1 MEDANE
7 AKTQYQSD
15 ATKQEPIQAQSQS
28 PPLRPSRQK
37 ATEIAARMVPPSTV
51 NREAKILARAKGKAP
66 TGLDVESEGSPSIV
80 VLMLRAFMQELSYDA
95 EMASQY
101 RKFSIFLVYTILLL
115 VVISMQRH
123 VGVKSIRD
131 QYLALHDKYFD
142 FGESITHDSAEEP
155 SDRMQDFT
163 AVQRHLR
170 EVILP
175 TIFQESDCGNNK
187 CDRPDEYPTWAAGD
201 DARTFPGCA
210 SDCGNVDTTNVTVRF
225 FDPWKIKHAVDFMT
239 ALSTESSVQGFSPRE
254 WGVLDG
260 KDDLIAVPTAGWN
273 ICHKTDREQGY
284 LVTVC
289 IFDGDVT
296 IDTFPFRTA
305 ELNASSSFF
314 GLPKRVQLYEGE
326 WELRLGYQNF
336 AWRHPETGEDVQFAF
351 PAVRG
356 EICIENPVTGI
367 DNCQIWDPCPQAD
380 ECLCEYIDNQR
391 VCFDEMYW
399 SSFNVTTMLHD
410 PPPASTYLQDHPQ
423 FAAYGFENSISAIG
437 TWWRLQRSPDV
448 SSNALPEFWT
458 ERNPPPFLSGGEQ
471 VDWSRQCRE
480 YTLLLLNPD
489 LEGSW
494 DPGDKL
500 AIWTASTTLDVYNST
515 QHERSAARGARAYER
530 TFSVDDSGCASW
542 TVLLC
547 DDRQYIFGVAEREDA
562 NYMTRGE
569 AMAYSLVDQR
579 GNVVFRGNAAWTYEL
594 KNATFGFTCPSDEF
608 RNRECFDQNRSFCVW
623 DATQDGPVFCDPT
636 EDYTDREKAIFA
648 FGADGLDFN
657 GDDRR
662 FSGRY
667 CQPAADCLTFLQE
680 YSGLSDAV
688 ACDIETLQEWR
699 TASPTTADEILM
711 DFDDV
716 SIADLDVTKW
726 PLVDEVRHVACAF
739 TDAICDGW
747 IGDSGWR
754 WNLGTTTTD
763 WTGPGVD
770 SDPDFLQAYVYA
782 ESSGIVGNTSFHLEF
797 VNFTL
802 TQPSMLTF
810 DYHMYGHRMGSL
822 TVEAI
827 MTDGLDTNAT
837 VEEILEE
844 FAWTPLW
851 RQEFNQMPRW
861 HRGAAVSLDAGT
873 IAIRF
878 AAHAYHQTSDIAI
891 DNVAIRNFRNNSAT
905 RPPTTEGEIC
915 ARVVMYNDNGVGW
928 SSANYQIEGAG
939 FLERGTLNEGSIGSD
954 TVCFP
959 TGSGCYLFDVSAAS
973 DANARLHWELV
984 VPTGRG
990 GGEYVAISG
999 GTPDT
1004 RSFIVSQMDIFESAC
1019 TLSPTF
1025 SPAPTTS
1032 MAPTCDARILLELR
1046 DSFGDGYEG
1055 AEFSLA
1061 RNGVVI
1067 STGTLESGFF
1077 SSQLICLPDAPA
1089 CFNFT
1094 MSEDNRPSEVSWG
1107 IYLPRERTLLLNGS
1121 APFSGA
1127 IVVNDDSRT
1136 GGSGAT
1142 CAEALEAAAIAESVP
1157 VTAPSPSSGT
1167 APPEPGSAPT
1177 VATSDSSLSSGNL
1190 RCYTSWRLP
1199 RRSENVDLESFW
1211 QNQPG
1216 NIATCQPDDKC
1227 VMVEYAWPPTEM
1239 EEYFAESASRGLYPV
1254 FAEETKS
1261 FIGLGG
1267 CKSDFTILAG
1277 DSWETCMNQLWWDF
1291 APPSACIECD
1301 TDLCNSRP
1309 LDSRPSWY
1317 SNVFGV
1323 TAISLYHS
1331 MDWIVD
1337 VPSRDEA
1344 PRAGAP
1350 TFLSPDG
1357 TSVCSV
1363 SSVQDETCDLA
1374 SNTLGCNYD
1383 EFRCCGDPS
1392 TGCSAPW
1399 SNVGTVPSWIYGY
1412 STSEQVHATVPYT
1425 LHRAVKDKLM
1435 LHLEGDPINVDE
1447 ITWNQ
1452 TAKGLGIHVP
1462 SMACPECSTVTSK
1475 GWRAIDFNV
1484 TVPWSASMTT
1494 NPENNSMFPRMQPG
1508 DLRIRHFSD
1517 PNVQRRVR
1525 ATHFCFVLCCSVLRL
1540 SPLNSMIVKVI
1551 APTVLSRRL
1560 CYTGH
1565 F

>member
-1 MEDANE
+1 MDEANE
-7 AKTQYQSD
+7 AKTQHLAD
-15 ATKQEPIQAQSQS
+15 ATKQQPSHPQSQS

-37 ATEIAARMVPPSTV
+37 AAQIAARMVPMSTV
-51 NREAKILARAKGKAP
+51 NREAKILARAKGMSPAD
-66 TGLDVESEGSPSIV
+66 LDVEPESSPSIV
-80 VLMLRAFMQELSYDA
+80 VLMLRAFMRELSYDA
-95 EMASQY
+95 EMGSQY
-101 RKFSIFLVYTILLL
+101 RKFAIFLVYTILLL
-115 VVISMQRH
+115 VVIAMQRH

-155 SDRMQDFT
+155 SERMQDFS

-175 TIFQESDCGNNK
+175 TVFQESDCGNNK
-187 CDRPDEYPTWAAGD
+187 CDRPDEYPTWSAGD
-201 DARTFPGCA
+201 DARHFPGCA
-210 SDCGNVDTTNVTVRF
+210 SDCGKADTTNVTVRF
-225 FDPWKIKHAVDFMT
+225 FDPWKVKHAINLMT
-239 ALSTESSVQGFSPRE
+239 ALAAESSVQGLSPRE

-305 ELNASSSFF
+305 ELNSSSSFF
-314 GLPKRVQLYEGE
+314 GIPKTVQLYEGE

-356 EICIENPVTGI
+356 EICIENPVTGV
-367 DNCQIWDPCPQAD
+367 DNCQTWDPCPQAD
-380 ECLCEYIDNQR
+380 ECLCEYVDNQR
-391 VCFDEMYW
+391 VCFNEMYW

-410 PPPASTYLQDHPQ
+410 PPPASTYLQEHPQ
-423 FAAYGFENSISAIG
+423 FAAYAFENSIAAIG
-437 TWWRLQRSPDV
+437 RWWRVQRSPDV
-448 SSNALPEFWT
+448 SSVELPEFWT
-458 ERNPPPFLSGGEQ
+458 QRNPPRFLTGREQ
-471 VDWSRQCRE
+471 AEWSRQCRE

-500 AIWTASTTLDVYNST
+500 AIWTASTPLDVYNST
-515 QHERSAARGARAYER
+515 QRERSAAREGRAYEL
-530 TFSVDDSGCASW
+530 TFGTDDSGCASR

-547 DDRQYIFGVAEREDA
+547 EDRQYIFGVAEREDG

-569 AMAYSLVDQR
+569 AMAYSLVDQS

-594 KNATFGFTCPSDEF
+594 KNTSLGFTCPSDEF
-608 RNRECFDQNRSFCVW
+608 RNRECFDQNRSYCVW
-623 DATQDGPVFCDPT
+623 DATQDGSVFCDPT
-636 EDYTDREKAIFA
+636 EDYTDLEKAIFA
-648 FGADGLDFN
+648 FGADGFDFN

-667 CQPAADCLTFLQE
+667 CQPAADCLSYVQG

-688 ACDIETLQEWR
+688 ACDIETLQEWH
-699 TASPTTADEILM
+699 TPPPTTADEILM
-711 DFDDV
+711 GFDDV

-726 PLVDEVRHVACAF
+726 PLVDEARQVACAF
-739 TDAICDGW
+739 TDTICDGW
-747 IGDSGWR
+747 IADSGWR
-754 WNLGTTTTD
+754 WNLGTTATD

-770 SDPDFLQAYVYA
+770 SDPDFLQAYAYA
-782 ESSGIVGNTSFHLEF
+782 ESSGVVGEATFNLDFL
-797 VNFTL
+797 NFTL
-802 TQPSMLTF
+802 SQPCMLTF
-810 DYHMYGHRMGSL
+810 DYLMYGHRVGSL
-822 TVEAI
+822 SVEAI
-827 MTDGLDTNAT
+827 VYDGIHANAT
-837 VEEILEE
+837 IEEIFEE
-844 FAWTPLW
+844 LTWTPLW
-851 RQEFNQMPRW
+851 KQEFNQMPRW
-861 HRGAAVSLDAGT
+861 QRGAAVALNAGT

-878 AAHAYHQTSDIAI
+878 AAHAIHQTGDIAI
-891 DNVAIRNFRNNSAT
+891 DNVAIRNFRNDSAT
-905 RPPTTEGEIC
+905 PAPSIEGDIC
-915 ARVVMYNDNGVGW
+915 ARIVMYNDNGVGW
-928 SSANYQIEGAG
+928 GSTNYRIEGAG
-939 FLERGTLNEGSIGSD
+939 FLERGTLDEGSIGSD

-959 TGSGCYLFDVSAAS
+959 TGSGCYLFDVSTGS
-973 DANARLHWELV
+973 DSNPRLHWELV

-999 GTPDT
+999 GTPDA
-1004 RSFIVSQMDIFESAC
+1004 RSFVVTETDIIEGAC
-1019 TLSPTF
+1019 TLSPTY
-1025 SPAPTTS
+1025 SPAPTIS
-1032 MAPTCDARILLELR
+1032 MAPTCDARIVLELS

-1055 AEFSLA
+1055 AEFALT

-1067 STGTLESGFF
+1067 STGTLESGSF
-1077 SSQLICLPDAPA
+1077 SSLSICLPDAPA

-1094 MSEDNRPSEVSWG
+1094 MSEDNRPSEVSWE
-1107 IYLPRERTLLLNGS
+1107 IYLPRERVLLLNGS

-1127 IVVNDDSRT
+1127 IVVNDDGTT
-1136 GGSGAT
+1136 GGSGRT

-1157 VTAPSPSSGT
+1157 ANAPSAPSGTASPAPGLAPTAATDSSSSSGT
-1167 APPEPGSAPT
+1167 
-1177 VATSDSSLSSGNL
+1177 L
-1190 RCYTSWRLP
+1190 RCYTSWRLT
-1199 RRSENVDLESFW
+1199 RDSENVDLESFW

-1239 EEYFAESASRGLYPV
+1239 GEYFAESVNANFYPV
-1254 FAEETKS
+1254 FANETNS

-1267 CKSDFTILAG
+1267 CKSDFTILSG
-1277 DSWETCMNQLWWDF
+1277 DSWETCINQAWWDF

-1323 TAISLYHS
+1323 PAISLYHS
-1331 MDWIVD
+1331 MDWIIDVD
-1337 VPSRDEA
+1337 SLDEA
-1344 PRAGAP
+1344 PRTVNP
-1350 TFLSPDG
+1350 TFLSPDRV
-1357 TSVCSV
+1357 TTCSV
-1363 SSVQDETCDLA
+1363 SSVQDESCDLA
-1374 SNTLGCNYD
+1374 SNTLGCDYD
-1383 EFRCCGDPS
+1383 EFRCCEDPR

-1399 SNVGTVPSWIYGY
+1399 SNLPTASSWVYGY
-1412 STSEQVHATVPYT
+1412 SASGQVYATVPYT
-1425 LHRAVKDKLM
+1425 LHRAIKDKLM

-1447 ITWNQ
+1447 MTWNE

-1462 SMACPECSTVTSK
+1462 STACPECSTVTSK

-1484 TVPWSASMTT
+1484 SVPWSGSTTT
-1494 NPENNSMFPRMQPG
+1494 NPENNSMFPRAEPG
-1508 DLRIRHFSD
+1508 DIRIRHFSD
-1517 PNVQRRVR
+1517 PNVQSRVR
-1525 ATHFCFVLCCSVLRL
+1525 AIRFVLCCADYVPVDTYARG
-1540 SPLNSMIVKVI
+1540 
-1551 APTVLSRRL
+1551 R
-1560 CYTGH
+1560 
-1565 F
+1565 